1 VRHHSFVLILDQDSV
16 DPYPHRSRNGPRDQP
31 LFALELSVN
40 NSVVDSGNR
49 SIHATAPLCPITRLN
64 KDNVV
69 IVIFIPAIKLERL
82 IAGADQRC
90 SALLRF
96 DPAAGIVLE
105 IR

>member
-1 VRHHSFVLILDQDSV
+1 MGLGINGILVEDQ
-16 DPYPHRSRNGPRDQP
+16 
-31 LFALELSVN
+31 
-40 NSVVDSGNR
+40 
-49 SIHATAPLCPITRLN
+49 N